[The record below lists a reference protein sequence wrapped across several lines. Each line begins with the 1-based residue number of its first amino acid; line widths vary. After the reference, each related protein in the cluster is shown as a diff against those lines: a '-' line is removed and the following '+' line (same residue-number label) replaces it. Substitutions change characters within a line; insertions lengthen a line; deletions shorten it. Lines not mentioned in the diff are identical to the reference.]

1 MEFLELL
8 WVFPE
13 KVYEATG
20 KRGCFILLLI
30 FFIVVGIAVLKF
42 INP

>member
-13 KVYEATG
+13 KIYEATG
-20 KRGCFILLLI
+20 KKGCLILLLI
-30 FFIVVGIAVLKF
+30 FLISVGIISLKF
-42 INP
+42 INS